1 MWIKSLPRDLIF
13 AIAALTCSF
22 FGIISSTEI
31 YKAMVNIPIL
41 TIIGLWTIGKVTKT
55 YPKEFPLPLLLEI
68 FSAWIFFFAMQ
79 NSGLASRAASWIQAW
94 PPFLLFLGFFLVAQ
108 TLAHFMPRPVAFAV
122 LFSIALVLFTG
133 ISLLLIGANIALAAA
148 FPLFDKPNLRGARA
162 TLILVLFAA
171 IAIPSCL
178 FWPIR

>member
-1 MWIKSLPRDLIF
+1 MTKDLIF
-13 AIAALTCSF
+13 VIIALMTSF

-31 YKAMVNIPIL
+31 YKAIINIPIL
-41 TIIGLWTIGKVTKT
+41 VVVGLWLLGKITKT
-55 YPKEFPLPLLLEI
+55 FNKEFPLPLLLEI

-79 NSGLASRAASWIQAW
+79 NSGLASWSASLIQAW
-94 PPFLLFLGFFLVAQ
+94 PPFLFFLVFFLIAQ
-108 TLAHFMPRPVAFAV
+108 TFAHFMPRPVAFAV
-122 LFSIALVLFTG
+122 LFSIAFTLFTG
-133 ISLLLIGANIALAAA
+133 VPLLLIGANIAVAAA
-148 FPLFDKPNLRGARA
+148 FPLFDKPNLRGTRA